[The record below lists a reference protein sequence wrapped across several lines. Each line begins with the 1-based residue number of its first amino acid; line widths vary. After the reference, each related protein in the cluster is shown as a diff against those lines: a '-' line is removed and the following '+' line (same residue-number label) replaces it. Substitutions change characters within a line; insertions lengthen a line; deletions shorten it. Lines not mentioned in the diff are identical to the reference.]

1 MPRRGFQA
9 QIRRLASGVKE
20 DSCSFQLP
28 FTRSVQNRTADRRT
42 TDPNQEATMPVGL
55 LILVPLIA
63 VMVLVLRRVGPPG
76 GDRPH
81 RPPPCCTV
89 REIPKDSPPRA

>member
-1 MPRRGFQA
+1 
-9 QIRRLASGVKE
+9 
-20 DSCSFQLP
+20 
-28 FTRSVQNRTADRRT
+28 
-42 TDPNQEATMPVGL
+42 MPVGL